1 MHKANHDNQTKKQQN
16 TTKTT
21 RKSPSQICVSPEK
34 QRSRQAKGQEPKHK
48 QKHTHDLPK
57 DTAVKCHCVISQKQA
72 NRSKLIRCHLEVKQ
86 GRRSAIKASSS
97 YAANNT
103 EWQKI
108 KPLGVLS
115 VVLVHEAMTVPD
127 RGIQQLKPEKRLQW

>member
-1 MHKANHDNQTKKQQN
+1 
-16 TTKTT
+16 
-21 RKSPSQICVSPEK
+21 
-34 QRSRQAKGQEPKHK
+34 
-48 QKHTHDLPK
+48 LPK

-72 NRSKLIRCHLEVKQ
+72 NKSKLIRCHLEVKQ

-115 VVLVHEAMTVPD
+115 STCARGHNGVRQRHTATETRKKVAMVVAANAPPR
-127 RGIQQLKPEKRLQW
+127 RGAACCRKQDGHKAR

>member
-1 MHKANHDNQTKKQQN
+1 M
-16 TTKTT
+16 TTKQKNNKTQP
-21 RKSPSQICVSPEK
+21 RRPANPPARFAFRQKK

-72 NRSKLIRCHLEVKQ
+72 NKSKLIRCHLEVKQ